1 MLRFTLAFALAA
13 PVFAQRGEATARFEN
28 YYSFRHPVAWSYS
41 AGKDNGMLFPPSVS
55 ASDDDE
61 RGEIMVM
68 FTYTAE
74 LRDARSSSEVARIS
88 GALPPILKKR
98 ALGPAPFNAVEGSG
112 WVHGWEVL
120 DDGEVA
126 SVIRIYALPLRPGGA
141 ALEISTGGL
150 QAAQTWRGH
159 IDRIVATVSSQLPA
173 ETSRTASPAARPAA
187 ALAPAAPGVAPAAS
201 TTPARATAVPP
212 APVLSAEAAARLV
225 AEWHG
230 RLGGQTWTAPR
241 KTYRLHTAGEFE
253 YESLTVIAGLDDS
266 AARKTADKGV
276 WRIIVDGARPHLELE
291 SAAGRKWR
299 VRCELRDAAVLL
311 DGDPVQ
317 PAARVP

>member
-13 PVFAQRGEATARFEN
+13 PVFAQRGEAIVRFEN

-41 AGKDNGMLFPPSVS
+41 AGKDNGLLFPPSVS

-68 FTYTAE
+68 FTYTSE
-74 LRDARSSSEVARIS
+74 LRDPRSSSEVARIS

-98 ALGPAPFNAVEGSG
+98 ALGPAPFNATEGSG

-141 ALEISTGGL
+141 ALVISTGGS
-150 QAAQTWRGH
+150 QAFQTWRGH

-187 ALAPAAPGVAPAAS
+187 ASAPGAAPAAS
-201 TTPARATAVPP
+201 MTPARAAVPP

-230 RLGGQTWTAPR
+230 RLQGQTWTAPR

-276 WRIIVDGARPHLELE
+276 WRIVVDGARPHLELE

-299 VRCELRDAAVLL
+299 VRCELREGGVVL
-311 DGDPVQ
+311 DGDAVQ
-317 PAARVP
+317 AASRVP

>member
-13 PVFAQRGEATARFEN
+13 PVFAQRGEAIVRFEN

-74 LRDARSSSEVARIS
+74 LRDPRSSSEVARIS

-98 ALGPAPFNAVEGSG
+98 ALGPAPFNATEGSG

-141 ALEISTGGL
+141 ALVISTGGS
-150 QAAQTWRGH
+150 QAFQTWRGP

-187 ALAPAAPGVAPAAS
+187 TSAPGAAPAAS
-201 TTPARATAVPP
+201 MTPARAAAVPP

-230 RLGGQTWTAPR
+230 RLQGQTWSAPR

-276 WRIIVDGARPHLELE
+276 WRIVVDGARPHLELE